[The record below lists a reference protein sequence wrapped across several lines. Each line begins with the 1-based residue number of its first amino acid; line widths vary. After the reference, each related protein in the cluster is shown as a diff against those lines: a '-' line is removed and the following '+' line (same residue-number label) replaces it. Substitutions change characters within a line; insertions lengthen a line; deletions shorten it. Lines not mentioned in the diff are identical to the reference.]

1 MLIRICLA
9 MRSINAKPPV
19 FIGDID
25 LGNSTILRIDI
36 LPSDRKVRYSI
47 LRRAGE
53 KLAILDGF
61 AIDVSHLPQLQM
73 LTVNANVRAKIE
85 CDGL

>member
-1 MLIRICLA
+1 MYVAFRQRRNTCPALPYCNR
-9 MRSINAKPPV
+9 
-19 FIGDID
+19 
-25 LGNSTILRIDI
+25 TILRVDL

-47 LRRAGE
+47 LRRHGD

-73 LTVNANVRAKIE
+73 LTVNANARSRIE
-85 CDGL
+85 G

>member
-1 MLIRICLA
+1 LDLAA
-9 MRSINAKPPV
+9 MRPIYAKPPV

-25 LGNSTILRIDI
+25 LGNRTILRIDI
-36 LPSDRKVRYSI
+36 LPSEGKVRYSI
-47 LRRAGE
+47 LRRDGE
-53 KLAILDGF
+53 KLTILDGF

>member
-1 MLIRICLA
+1 
-9 MRSINAKPPV
+9 MRCINAKPPV

-25 LGNSTILRIDI
+25 LGNRTILRIDI

-47 LRRAGE
+47 LRRDGE
-53 KLAILDGF
+53 KLTILDGF

-73 LTVNANVRAKIE
+73 LTINANVRAKLE
-85 CDGL
+85 FGTTEGD

>member
-1 MLIRICLA
+1 MRTIC
-9 MRSINAKPPV
+9 AKPPV

-25 LGNSTILRIDI
+25 LGDRTIWRIDL

-47 LRRAGE
+47 LRQRGD
-53 KLAILDGF
+53 KLDVLDGF

-73 LTVNANVRAKIE
+73 LTVNANARARIE
-85 CDGL
+85 VAVLTG

>member
-1 MLIRICLA
+1 MLIC
-9 MRSINAKPPV
+9 SILDLFGNALHSRHPPA

-25 LGNSTILRIDI
+25 LGNSTILRVDI

-47 LRRAGE
+47 LRRDGD

-73 LTVNANVRAKIE
+73 LTVNANASQN
-85 CDGL
+85 

>member
-1 MLIRICLA
+1 
-9 MRSINAKPPV
+9 MRCMNGKPPV

-25 LGNSTILRIDI
+25 LGSRTILRIEI
-36 LPSDRKVRYSI
+36 LSSDHKVRYSI
-47 LRRAGE
+47 LRRDGE
-53 KLAILDGF
+53 KLTILDGF

>member
-1 MLIRICLA
+1 
-9 MRSINAKPPV
+9 MRCINAKPPV

-25 LGNSTILRIDI
+25 LGNRTILRIDI
-36 LPSDRKVRYSI
+36 LSSDRKVRYSI
-47 LRRAGE
+47 LRRDGE
-53 KLAILDGF
+53 KLAVLDGF

-85 CDGL
+85 CDAL

>member
-1 MLIRICLA
+1 
-9 MRSINAKPPV
+9 MRSINAKAPV

-25 LGNSTILRIDI
+25 LGKSTILRIDI

-53 KLAILDGF
+53 KLIILDGF

-73 LTVNANVRAKIE
+73 LTVNANARSRIE
-85 CDGL
+85 G

>member
-1 MLIRICLA
+1 
-9 MRSINAKPPV
+9 MRSIHDTPPV

-25 LGNSTILRIDI
+25 LGNSTILRVDI
-36 LPSDRKVRYSI
+36 LPSDRRVRYSI
-47 LRRAGE
+47 LRRAGN

-73 LTVNANVRAKIE
+73 LTVNANARARIE
-85 CDGL
+85 CHGL

>member
-1 MLIRICLA
+1 
-9 MRSINAKPPV
+9 MRSIHDTPPV

-25 LGNSTILRIDI
+25 LGNSTILRVDI
-36 LPSDRKVRYSI
+36 LPSDRRVRYSI
-47 LRRAGE
+47 LRRDGE
-53 KLAILDGF
+53 KLTILDGF